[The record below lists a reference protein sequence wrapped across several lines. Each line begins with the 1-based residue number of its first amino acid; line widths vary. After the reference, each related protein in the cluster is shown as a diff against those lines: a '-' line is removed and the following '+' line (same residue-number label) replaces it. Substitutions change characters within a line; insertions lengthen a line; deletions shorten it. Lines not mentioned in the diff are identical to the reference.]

1 MARAARPS
9 QRAYLQAQV
18 AGHRGAAASR
28 RWGSGGALPQTPG
41 QKYRLIYLSVQV
53 ALKMPNN
60 IIRYQIFD
68 GVTAQ
73 VNQRGVLQISTVY
86 SKQLVG
92 EFPPESFIAWR
103 YVAPPPPATATSR
116 SGVLLKN
123 HGV

>member
-1 MARAARPS
+1 MR
-9 QRAYLQAQV
+9 
-18 AGHRGAAASR
+18 
-28 RWGSGGALPQTPG
+28 
-41 QKYRLIYLSVQV
+41 VQV

-92 EFPPESFIAWR
+92 EFAPESFIAWR
-103 YVAPPPPATATSR
+103 YVAPPPQATATSR
-116 SGVLLKN
+116 AGLLLQS